1 MPLLHAANLRVL
13 LAGAAFAHLS
23 SPAATAR
30 ASSPSAPPPPAPPP
44 PPRVR
49 AFASYRASPPP
60 PPPPQPSSPSPS
72 RALASAAAA
81 CEQGAKPAI
90 CTADELH
97 YVPVPGTEWRLA
109 LWRYRP
115 PPEAP
120 KRNHPLMLLSG
131 VATNAIGFDLSPG
144 ASFARHMSMQGFDT
158 WIVEVR
164 GAGLSMRGSELAVA
178 DTTSDMSRSSALD
191 EITTQKLNGAGPA
204 KDDSTCLAQNFEV
217 PVVEDKFEV
226 PVVEDKDVIESNASE
241 EPQLVTKLSNTLA
254 RLGDTF
260 SGYVKDS
267 RLRSI
272 ADGFFN
278 QVSELVP
285 DASLTSSLEEV
296 SEKILGL
303 LELPQ
308 TSAISDQ
315 ISHLSQRLVNI
326 LGEGQQNISPR
337 LFGWQERLSATI
349 EDLQKQLELIIS
361 YDWDFDHY
369 LEEDVP
375 AAMNYIKQ
383 QSPTKDGKLLAI
395 GHSMGGI
402 LLYAMVSKCG
412 CEGAEPELVAIVTL
426 ASSVDYTTSN
436 SSLKLLL
443 PLADPA
449 EMLRVPAIPLGAL
462 LSTTYPISSRAP
474 YILSLLRSQIS
485 SKDMMDPD
493 LLSKLVLNNFCTVP
507 AKVLLQLTTAFRDG
521 GLRNRAGTFFF
532 KQHLHK
538 IKVPILAL
546 AGDEDLICP
555 PEAVYETVKL
565 IPQHLVTYK
574 VFGKPEGPH
583 YAHYDLVGGRK
594 AVHEVYPCIIEFLSQ
609 HDEVSS

>member
-1 MPLLHAANLRVL
+1 MRAGGETRDLHGGRAALR
-13 LAGAAFAHLS
+13 
-23 SPAATAR
+23 AR
-30 ASSPSAPPPPAPPP
+30 AA
-44 PPRVR
+44 
-49 AFASYRASPPP
+49 
-60 PPPPQPSSPSPS
+60 
-72 RALASAAAA
+72 
-81 CEQGAKPAI
+81 
-90 CTADELH
+90 
-97 YVPVPGTEWRLA
+97 EWRLA

-144 ASFARHMSMQGFDT
+144 ASFARHMSMQGYDT

-164 GAGLSMRGSELAVA
+164 GAGLSMRGTEVSVA
-178 DTTSDMSRSSALD
+178 NTTSDMSPSSAVD
-191 EITTQKLNGAGPA
+191 KISTQKINGAAPA
-204 KDDSTCLAQNFEV
+204 KDDSTCLAQNFEG
-217 PVVEDKFEV
+217 PLVEDKFEV
-226 PVVEDKDVIESNASE
+226 AVVENKDIVESNTSE
-241 EPQLVTKLSNTLA
+241 EPQLVTKLSNALA
-254 RLGDTF
+254 QLGDTF
-260 SGYVKDS
+260 SGYVKDNQ
-267 RLRSI
+267 LRSI
-272 ADGFFN
+272 ADGFFHR
-278 QVSELVP
+278 VSELVP
-285 DASLTSSLEEV
+285 DASLTSRLEEV
-296 SEKILGL
+296 SERILGL

-315 ISHLSQRLVNI
+315 ISQLSQRLVNI

-412 CEGAEPELVAIVTL
+412 FEGAEPELAAIVTL

-449 EMLRVPAIPLGAL
+449 EMLRVPAIPLGTL

-485 SKDMMDPD
+485 SKDMMDPE

-521 GLRNRAGTFFF
+521 GLRNRTGTFLF

-538 IKVPILAL
+538 IKVPVLAL

-594 AVHEVYPCIIEFLSQ
+594 AVHEVYPCIIEFISQ
-609 HDEVSS
+609 HDEMSS